1 MDQQN
6 LMLKGVKVVE
16 LATFVAAPSCTKLL
30 ADWGADVIKV
40 EALFG
45 DAIRGMGGTFNAP
58 MTDEENPMYELE
70 NGNKKGIAIDIK
82 EEKGM
87 EVLFKLLE
95 EADVFVTNIREQS
108 LAKSG
113 LSYHQLKERFPKLIH
128 AHILGYGEEGPL
140 KDKPGFDYTAYFARG
155 GVSASLMEKGT
166 SPANTA
172 AGFGDHYAG
181 MGLAA
186 GVLAALYRQ
195 AKTGEGERV
204 TLSLY
209 HAALFGMG
217 LMITTAQYGNE
228 MPLSRRQPNNPL
240 MTTYQC
246 KDGKWIQLALIQYNK
261 WFPKFCKVIERE
273 DLIEEKK
280 FNTITAV
287 VDCVEELVSLVE
299 KEMLKKNLDEW
310 SVRLEEADLPFEKL
324 QSLEDILE
332 CEQAWENKYLFKT
345 KYSNGN
351 EGILVDSPIRFQ
363 NMGIKEYESAP
374 KLGEHSE
381 EILAK
386 VGYSEGEIA
395 ELKNNKVIK

>member
-1 MDQQN
+1 MDN
-6 LMLKGVKVVE
+6 EKLMLKGVKVVE
-16 LATFVAAPSCTKLL
+16 LATFVAAPSCTKLM

-70 NGNKKGIAIDIK
+70 NGNKLGIAIDIK
-82 EEKGM
+82 DEKGM
-87 EVLFKLLE
+87 EILFRLLE
-95 EADVFVTNIREQS
+95 NADVFVTNIREQS

-113 LSYHQLKERFPKLIH
+113 LSYNQLKERFPKLIH
-128 AHILGYGEEGPL
+128 AHILGYGEDGPL

-155 GVSASLMEKGT
+155 GASMSLMEKGT

-186 GVLAALYRQ
+186 GILAALYRQ
-195 AKTGEGERV
+195 AKTGQGERV

-217 LMITTAQYGNE
+217 LMITTSQYGNE
-228 MPLSRRQPNNPL
+228 MPLSRKVPNNPL

-246 KDGKWIQLALIQYNK
+246 KDGRWIQLALIQYNK

-273 DLIEEKK
+273 DLINEAR
-280 FNTITAV
+280 FNSITAV
-287 VDCVEELVSLVE
+287 VDCVDELVAIVE
-299 KEMLKKNLDEW
+299 KEMMKKELSEW
-310 SVRLEEADLPFEKL
+310 SALLEEADLPFEKL
-324 QSLEDILE
+324 QTVNDILD
-332 CEQAWENKYLFKT
+332 CEQAWANRYLFKT
-345 KYSNGN
+345 RYSNGN
-351 EGILVDSPIRFQ
+351 EGILVDTPVRFET
-363 NMGIKEYESAP
+363 MGIKEYMPAP
-374 KLGEHSE
+374 KLGEHSAH
-381 EILAK
+381 ILENM
-386 VGYSEGEIA
+386 GYTADQISELQSTG
-395 ELKNNKVIK
+395 VIK

>member
-1 MDQQN
+1 MDN
-6 LMLKGVKVVE
+6 EKLMLKGVKVVE
-16 LATFVAAPSCTKLL
+16 LATFVAAPSCTKLM

-70 NGNKKGIAIDIK
+70 NGNKLGIAIDIK
-82 EEKGM
+82 DEKGM
-87 EVLFKLLE
+87 EILFRLLE
-95 EADVFVTNIREQS
+95 NADVFVTNIREQS

-113 LSYHQLKERFPKLIH
+113 LSYNQLKERFPKLIH
-128 AHILGYGEEGPL
+128 AHILGYGEDGPL

-155 GVSASLMEKGT
+155 GVSMSLMEKGT

-186 GVLAALYRQ
+186 GILAALYRQ
-195 AKTGEGERV
+195 AKTGQGERV

-217 LMITTAQYGNE
+217 LMITTSQYGNE
-228 MPLSRRQPNNPL
+228 MPLSRKVPNNPL

-246 KDGKWIQLALIQYNK
+246 KDGRWIQLALIQYNK

-273 DLIEEKK
+273 DLINEER
-280 FNTITAV
+280 FNSITAV
-287 VDCVEELVSLVE
+287 VDCVDELVAIVE
-299 KEMLKKNLDEW
+299 KEMMKKELSEW
-310 SVRLEEADLPFEKL
+310 SALLEEADLPFEKL
-324 QSLEDILE
+324 QTVNDILD
-332 CEQAWENKYLFKT
+332 CEQAWANRYLFKT
-345 KYSNGN
+345 RYSNGN
-351 EGILVDSPIRFQ
+351 EGILVDTPVRFET
-363 NMGIKEYESAP
+363 MGIKEYMPAP
-374 KLGEHSE
+374 KLGEHSAH
-381 EILAK
+381 ILENM
-386 VGYSEGEIA
+386 GYTADQISELQSTG
-395 ELKNNKVIK
+395 VIK

>member
-1 MDQQN
+1 MDN
-6 LMLKGVKVVE
+6 EKLMLKGVKVVE
-16 LATFVAAPSCTKLL
+16 LATFVAAPSCTKLM

-70 NGNKKGIAIDIK
+70 NGNKLGIAIDIK
-82 EEKGM
+82 DEKGM
-87 EVLFKLLE
+87 EILFRLLE
-95 EADVFVTNIREQS
+95 NADVFVKNIREQS

-113 LSYHQLKERFPKLIH
+113 LSYNQLKERFPKLIH
-128 AHILGYGEEGPL
+128 AHILGYGEDGPL

-155 GVSASLMEKGT
+155 GVSMSLMEKGT

-186 GVLAALYRQ
+186 GILAALYRQ
-195 AKTGEGERV
+195 AKTGQGERV

-217 LMITTAQYGNE
+217 LMITTSQYGNE
-228 MPLSRRQPNNPL
+228 MPLSRKVPNNPL

-246 KDGKWIQLALIQYNK
+246 KDGRWIQLALIQYNK

-273 DLIEEKK
+273 DLINEAR
-280 FNTITAV
+280 FNSITAV
-287 VDCVEELVSLVE
+287 VDCVDELVAIVE
-299 KEMLKKNLDEW
+299 KEMMKKELSEW
-310 SVRLEEADLPFEKL
+310 SALLEEADLPFEKL
-324 QSLEDILE
+324 QTVNDILD
-332 CEQAWENKYLFKT
+332 CEQAWANRYLFKT
-345 KYSNGN
+345 RYSNGN
-351 EGILVDSPIRFQ
+351 EGILVDTPVRFET
-363 NMGIKEYESAP
+363 MGIKEYMPAP
-374 KLGEHSE
+374 KLGEHSAH
-381 EILAK
+381 ILENM
-386 VGYSEGEIA
+386 GYTADQISELQSTG
-395 ELKNNKVIK
+395 VIK

>member
-113 LSYHQLKERFPKLIH
+113 LSYHQLKDRFPKLIH

-195 AKTGEGERV
+195 AKTGQGERV

-261 WFPKFCKVIERE
+261 WFPKFCKVIDRE
-273 DLIEEKK
+273 DLIGETK

-310 SVRLEEADLPFEKL
+310 SVLLEEADLPFEKL
-324 QSLEDILE
+324 QSLDDILA
-332 CEQAWENKYLFKT
+332 CEQAWANKYLFKT

-351 EGILVDSPIRFQ
+351 EGILVDSPVRFQ
-363 NMGIKEYESAP
+363 TMGIKEYEAAP
-374 KLGEHSE
+374 KLGEHST
-381 EILAK
+381 EILEK
-386 VGYSEGEIA
+386 VGYTKEEI
-395 ELKNNKVIK
+395 ETLKTNKVIK

>member
-1 MDQQN
+1 MDQK

-70 NGNKKGIAIDIK
+70 NGNKQGIAIDIK

-95 EADVFVTNIREQS
+95 NADVFVTNIREQS

-261 WFPKFCKVIERE
+261 WFPKFCKVIDRE
-273 DLIEEKK
+273 DLIGETK

-310 SVRLEEADLPFEKL
+310 SVLLEEADLPFEKL

-351 EGILVDSPIRFQ
+351 EGILVDSPVRFQ
-363 NMGIKEYESAP
+363 NMGIKEYQPAP

-381 EILAK
+381 DILAS
-386 VGYSEGEIA
+386 VGYTKEEIEA
-395 ELKNNKVIK
+395 LKNNKVIK

>member
-1 MDQQN
+1 MEQGQAI
-6 LMLKGVKVVE
+6 LQGVKVVE
-16 LATFVAAPSCTKLL
+16 LATFVAAPSCSKLM

-58 MTDEENPMYELE
+58 MTADENPMYELE
-70 NGNKKGIAIDIK
+70 NGNKQGIAIDIK
-82 EEKGM
+82 DPKGM
-87 EVLFKLLE
+87 EILYKLLE

-155 GVSASLMEKGT
+155 GVSMSLMEKGT

-181 MGLAA
+181 MGLTA
-186 GVLAALYRQ
+186 GILAALYRQ
-195 AKTGEGERV
+195 AKTGQGERV

-228 MPLSRRQPNNPL
+228 MPLSRKFPNNPL
-240 MTTYQC
+240 MTTYEC
-246 KDGKWIQLALIQYNK
+246 GDGRWIQLALIQYNK
-261 WFPKFCKVIERE
+261 WFPKFCKVIDRE
-273 DLIEEKK
+273 DLITEEK
-280 FNTITAV
+280 FNSITAV
-287 VDCVEELVSLVE
+287 VGCVNELVTIVE
-299 KEMLKKNLDEW
+299 NEMKKKTVEEW
-310 SVRLEEADLPFEKL
+310 SVLLEEADLPFEKL
-324 QSLEDILE
+324 QTVTDVLE
-332 CEQAWENKYLFKT
+332 CEQAWANNYLFKT

-351 EGILVDSPIRFQ
+351 EGILVDTPVRFQ
-363 NMGIKEYESAP
+363 NMGIKEYQAAP
-374 KLGEHSE
+374 KLGEHSDQ
-381 EILAK
+381 ILESI
-386 VGYSEGEIA
+386 GYKKEEIA
-395 ELKNNKVIK
+395 ELKNNKVII

>member
-113 LSYHQLKERFPKLIH
+113 LSYHQLKDRFPKLIH

-261 WFPKFCKVIERE
+261 WFPKFCKVIDRE
-273 DLIEEKK
+273 DLIGETK

-310 SVRLEEADLPFEKL
+310 SVLLEEADLPFEKL
-324 QSLEDILE
+324 QSLDDILA
-332 CEQAWENKYLFKT
+332 CEQAWANKYLFKT

-351 EGILVDSPIRFQ
+351 EGILVDSPVRFQ
-363 NMGIKEYESAP
+363 TMGIKEYEAAP
-374 KLGEHSE
+374 KLGEHST
-381 EILAK
+381 EILEK
-386 VGYSEGEIA
+386 VGYTKEEI
-395 ELKNNKVIK
+395 ETLKTNKVIK

>member
-6 LMLKGVKVVE
+6 LVLKGVKVVE

-70 NGNKKGIAIDIK
+70 NGNKQGIAIDIK

-95 EADVFVTNIREQS
+95 NADVFVTNIREQS

-261 WFPKFCKVIERE
+261 WFPKFCKVIDRE
-273 DLIEEKK
+273 DLIGETKY
-280 FNTITAV
+280 NTITAV

-299 KEMLKKNLDEW
+299 KEMLTKNLDEW
-310 SVRLEEADLPFEKL
+310 SVLLEEADLPFEKL
-324 QSLEDILE
+324 QSLDDILE
-332 CEQAWENKYLFKT
+332 CEQAWQNKYLFKT

-351 EGILVDSPIRFQ
+351 EGILVDSPVRFQ
-363 NMGIKEYESAP
+363 KMGIKEYQPAP

-381 EILAK
+381 EILAS
-386 VGYSEGEIA
+386 VGYTKEEIEA
-395 ELKNNKVIK
+395 LKNNKVIK

>member
-195 AKTGEGERV
+195 AKTGQGERV

-261 WFPKFCKVIERE
+261 WFPKFCKVIDRE
-273 DLIEEKK
+273 DLIGETK

-310 SVRLEEADLPFEKL
+310 SVLLEEADLPFEKL
-324 QSLEDILE
+324 QSLDDILA
-332 CEQAWENKYLFKT
+332 CEQAWANKYLFKT
-345 KYSNGN
+345 KYANGN
-351 EGILVDSPIRFQ
+351 EGILVDSPVRFQ
-363 NMGIKEYESAP
+363 TMGIKEYEAAP
-374 KLGEHSE
+374 KLGEHST
-381 EILAK
+381 EILEK
-386 VGYSEGEIA
+386 VGYTKEEI
-395 ELKNNKVIK
+395 ETLKTNKVIK

>member
-95 EADVFVTNIREQS
+95 NADVFVTNIREQS

-261 WFPKFCKVIERE
+261 WFPKFCKVIDRE
-273 DLIEEKK
+273 DLIGETK

-310 SVRLEEADLPFEKL
+310 SVLLEEADLPFEKL

-351 EGILVDSPIRFQ
+351 EGILVDSPVRFQ
-363 NMGIKEYESAP
+363 NMGIKEYEAAP

-381 EILAK
+381 EILST
-386 VGYSEGEIA
+386 VGYSASEIA

>member
-95 EADVFVTNIREQS
+95 NADVFVTNIREQS

-261 WFPKFCKVIERE
+261 WFPKFCKVIDRE
-273 DLIEEKK
+273 DLIGETR
-280 FNTITAV
+280 FNTITSV

-310 SVRLEEADLPFEKL
+310 SVLLEEADLPFEKL

-351 EGILVDSPIRFQ
+351 EGILVDSPVRFQ
-363 NMGIKEYESAP
+363 NMGIKEYEAAP

-381 EILAK
+381 EILST
-386 VGYSEGEIA
+386 VGYTKEEIA

>member
-1 MDQQN
+1 MDQK

-70 NGNKKGIAIDIK
+70 NGNKQGIAIDIK

-95 EADVFVTNIREQS
+95 NADVFVTNIREQS

-261 WFPKFCKVIERE
+261 WFPKFCKVIDRE
-273 DLIEEKK
+273 DLIGETK

-310 SVRLEEADLPFEKL
+310 SVLLEEADLPFEKL

-351 EGILVDSPIRFQ
+351 EGILVDSPVRFQ
-363 NMGIKEYESAP
+363 NMGIKEYQPAP

-381 EILAK
+381 EILAS
-386 VGYSEGEIA
+386 VGYTKEEIEA
-395 ELKNNKVIK
+395 LKNNKVIK

>member
-1 MDQQN
+1 MDN
-6 LMLKGVKVVE
+6 EKLMLKGVKVVE
-16 LATFVAAPSCTKLL
+16 LATFVAAPSCTKLM

-70 NGNKKGIAIDIK
+70 NGNKLGIAIDIK
-82 EEKGM
+82 DEKGM
-87 EVLFKLLE
+87 EILFRLLE
-95 EADVFVTNIREQS
+95 NADVFVTNIREQS

-113 LSYHQLKERFPKLIH
+113 LSYNQLKERFPKLIH
-128 AHILGYGEEGPL
+128 AHILGYGEDGPL

-155 GVSASLMEKGT
+155 GVSMSLMEKGT

-186 GVLAALYRQ
+186 GILAALYRQ
-195 AKTGEGERV
+195 AKTGQGERV

-217 LMITTAQYGNE
+217 LMITTSQYGNE
-228 MPLSRRQPNNPL
+228 MPLSRKVPNNPL

-246 KDGKWIQLALIQYNK
+246 KDGRWIQLALIQYNK

-273 DLIEEKK
+273 DLINEAR
-280 FNTITAV
+280 FNSITAV
-287 VDCVEELVSLVE
+287 VDCVDELVAIVE
-299 KEMLKKNLDEW
+299 KEMMKKELSEW
-310 SVRLEEADLPFEKL
+310 SALLEEADLPFEKL
-324 QSLEDILE
+324 QTVNDILD
-332 CEQAWENKYLFKT
+332 CEQAWANRYLFKT
-345 KYSNGN
+345 RYSNGN
-351 EGILVDSPIRFQ
+351 EGILVDTPVRFET
-363 NMGIKEYESAP
+363 MGIKEYMPAP
-374 KLGEHSE
+374 KLGEHSAH
-381 EILAK
+381 ILENM
-386 VGYSEGEIA
+386 GYTADQISELQSTG
-395 ELKNNKVIK
+395 VIK

>member
-113 LSYHQLKERFPKLIH
+113 LSYHQLKDRFPKLIH

-195 AKTGEGERV
+195 AKTGQGERV

-261 WFPKFCKVIERE
+261 WFPKFCKVIDRE
-273 DLIEEKK
+273 DLIGETK

-310 SVRLEEADLPFEKL
+310 SVLLEEADLPFEKL
-324 QSLEDILE
+324 QSLDDILA
-332 CEQAWENKYLFKT
+332 CEQAWANKYLFKT

-351 EGILVDSPIRFQ
+351 EGILVDSPVRFQ
-363 NMGIKEYESAP
+363 TMGIKEYEASP
-374 KLGEHSE
+374 KLGEHST
-381 EILAK
+381 EILEK
-386 VGYSEGEIA
+386 VGYTKEEI
-395 ELKNNKVIK
+395 ETLKNNKVIK

>member
-6 LMLKGVKVVE
+6 LVLKGVKVVE

-70 NGNKKGIAIDIK
+70 NGNKQGIAIDIK

-95 EADVFVTNIREQS
+95 NADVFVTNIREQS

-261 WFPKFCKVIERE
+261 WFPKFCKVIDRE
-273 DLIEEKK
+273 DLIGETKY
-280 FNTITAV
+280 NTITAV

-299 KEMLKKNLDEW
+299 KEMLTKNLDEW
-310 SVRLEEADLPFEKL
+310 SVLLEEADLPFEKL
-324 QSLEDILE
+324 QSLDDILE
-332 CEQAWENKYLFKT
+332 CEQAWQNKYLFKT

-351 EGILVDSPIRFQ
+351 EGILVDSPVRFQ
-363 NMGIKEYESAP
+363 KMGIKEYQPAP

-381 EILAK
+381 EILSS
-386 VGYSEGEIA
+386 VGYTKEEI
-395 ELKNNKVIK
+395 ETLKNNKVIK

>member
-1 MDQQN
+1 MDN
-6 LMLKGVKVVE
+6 EKLMLKGVKVVE
-16 LATFVAAPSCTKLL
+16 LATFVAAPSCTKLM

-70 NGNKKGIAIDIK
+70 TGNKLGIAIDIK
-82 EEKGM
+82 DEKGM
-87 EVLFKLLE
+87 EILFRLLE
-95 EADVFVTNIREQS
+95 NADVFVTNIREQS

-113 LSYHQLKERFPKLIH
+113 LSYNQLKERFPKLIH
-128 AHILGYGEEGPL
+128 AHILGYGEDGPL

-155 GVSASLMEKGT
+155 GVSMSLMEKGT

-186 GVLAALYRQ
+186 GILAALYRQ
-195 AKTGEGERV
+195 AKTGQGERV

-217 LMITTAQYGNE
+217 LMITTSQYGNE
-228 MPLSRRQPNNPL
+228 MPLSRKVPNNPL

-246 KDGKWIQLALIQYNK
+246 KDGRWIQLALIQYNK

-273 DLIEEKK
+273 DLINEAR
-280 FNTITAV
+280 FNSITAV
-287 VDCVEELVSLVE
+287 VDCVDELVAIVE
-299 KEMLKKNLDEW
+299 KEMMKKELSEW
-310 SVRLEEADLPFEKL
+310 SALLEEADLPFEKL
-324 QSLEDILE
+324 QTVNDILD
-332 CEQAWENKYLFKT
+332 CEQAWANRYLFKT
-345 KYSNGN
+345 RYSNGN
-351 EGILVDSPIRFQ
+351 EGILVDTPVRFET
-363 NMGIKEYESAP
+363 MGIKEYMPAP
-374 KLGEHSE
+374 KLGEHSAH
-381 EILAK
+381 ILENM
-386 VGYSEGEIA
+386 GYTADQISELQSTG
-395 ELKNNKVIK
+395 VIK

>member
-6 LMLKGVKVVE
+6 LVLKGVKVVE

-70 NGNKKGIAIDIK
+70 NGNKQGIAIDIK

-95 EADVFVTNIREQS
+95 NADVFVTNIREQS

-261 WFPKFCKVIERE
+261 WFPKFCKVIDRE
-273 DLIEEKK
+273 DLIGETKY
-280 FNTITAV
+280 NTITAV

-299 KEMLKKNLDEW
+299 KAMLTKNLDEW
-310 SVRLEEADLPFEKL
+310 SVLLEEADLPFEKL
-324 QSLEDILE
+324 QSLDDILE

-351 EGILVDSPIRFQ
+351 EGILVDSPVRFQ
-363 NMGIKEYESAP
+363 KMGIKEYQPAP

-381 EILAK
+381 EILAS
-386 VGYSEGEIA
+386 VGYTKEEIEA
-395 ELKNNKVIK
+395 LKNNKVIK

>member
-1 MDQQN
+1 MEN
-6 LMLKGVKVVE
+6 EKLMLKGVKVVE
-16 LATFVAAPSCTKLL
+16 LATFVAAPSCTKLM

-45 DAIRGMGGTFNAP
+45 DAIRGMGGTFNSP
-58 MTDEENPMYELE
+58 MTEDENPMYELE
-70 NGNKKGIAIDIK
+70 NGNKLGIAIDIK
-82 EEKGM
+82 DEKGM

-95 EADVFVTNIREQS
+95 NADVFVTNIREQS

-113 LSYHQLKERFPKLIH
+113 LSYSQLKDKFPKLIH
-128 AHILGYGEEGPL
+128 AHILGYGEAGPL

-155 GVSASLMEKGT
+155 GVSMSLMEKGT

-186 GVLAALYRQ
+186 GILAALYKQ
-195 AKTGEGERV
+195 AKTGQGERV

-217 LMITTAQYGNE
+217 LMITTSQYGNE
-228 MPLSRRQPNNPL
+228 MPLSRKVPNNPL

-246 KDGKWIQLALIQYNK
+246 GDGRWIQLALIQYNK
-261 WFPKFCKVIERE
+261 WFPKFCKVIDRE
-273 DLIEEKK
+273 DLINETR

-287 VDCVEELVSLVE
+287 VNCTDELVSIVE
-299 KEMLKKNLDEW
+299 KEMMKKNLDEW
-310 SVRLEEADLPFEKL
+310 SALLEEADLPFEKL
-324 QSLEDILE
+324 QTVNDILE
-332 CEQAWENKYLFKT
+332 CEQAWANNYLFKT

-351 EGILVDSPIRFQ
+351 EGILVDTPVRFET
-363 NMGIKEYESAP
+363 MGIKEYMPAP
-374 KLGEHSE
+374 KLGEHSAQ
-381 EILAK
+381 ILENI
-386 VGYSEGEIA
+386 GYTADQISELQNSG
-395 ELKNNKVIK
+395 VIK